1 MKIKVGLVDD
11 HQLFL
16 KSLSLMLET
25 LGNYEVV
32 VEALNGLDLQKKM
45 LLVKELPDIILLDVD
60 MPVMNGSETATWLQ
74 STYPA
79 IKLIAL
85 SMSDKDNS
93 VIKMFKAGCCSY
105 LLKEVHPT
113 TLEKALQEVH
123 TCGYYNL
130 DLEQFNPGKLLMK
143 TQKEI
148 LLSLSKKEIEFLKLA
163 CSDLTY
169 KEIANKM
176 FVSERTVD
184 GYRESLF
191 QKIGAKNRVS
201 LCLEALRR
209 GLVEL

>member
-93 VIKMFKAGCCSY
+93 VIKMFKAGCC
-105 LLKEVHPT
+105 
-113 TLEKALQEVH
+113 
-123 TCGYYNL
+123 
-130 DLEQFNPGKLLMK
+130 
-143 TQKEI
+143 
-148 LLSLSKKEIEFLKLA
+148 
-163 CSDLTY
+163 
-169 KEIANKM
+169 
-176 FVSERTVD
+176 
-184 GYRESLF
+184 
-191 QKIGAKNRVS
+191 
-201 LCLEALRR
+201 
-209 GLVEL
+209 